1 MVEHSPAATREPAI
15 RKEDIVNAIAEI
27 ENMRKVVQEGI
38 KVKQDFALFLIKE
51 PEFVDDEFVRDMIVQ
66 LRLSLTEL
74 RKYRDFLRELHR
86 YVPEDMYEKYN
97 TQFNLVKNTLKEGE
111 GVIAM
116 LDTIRYS
123 SPNARRAS

>member
-74 RKYRDFLRELHR
+74 RKYRDFLLELQR
-86 YVPEDMYEKYN
+86 FVPEDMYAKYN